1 MFLSEKDLKKMKK
14 SDVIAY
20 AVKNLSSE
28 PVTPSIAVEV
38 PPPKKQREPS
48 DWVKFVK
55 AHRKPGVGFADL
67 SKMYKETKSVSR
79 SAGSLLQPSVSKSV
93 KVEPKKEKVV
103 KIKEKVVVA
112 PNPKSVESMSMP
124 MKAITSVSGRET
136 QPLRVSG
143 RETPPK
149 PKKGDKKK
157 D

>member
-38 PPPKKQREPS
+38 APPKKHREPS

-55 AHRKPGVGFADL
+55 ANRKPGVGFADL
-67 SKMYKETKSVSR
+67 SKMYKERNTTVS
-79 SAGSLLQPSVSKSV
+79 SK
-93 KVEPKKEKVV
+93 EPKKVSVKEEKVV
-103 KIKEKVVVA
+103 SISKT
-112 PNPKSVESMSMP
+112 PKNVESMSMP
-124 MKAITSVSGRET
+124 MKAMKEEISAKSKVKE
-136 QPLRVSG
+136 VVM
-143 RETPPK
+143 EEK